1 MGANKLLCFQTDHV
15 LLVGKGANRFAEE
28 MGIESV
34 PTDELVTD
42 EARREWEQYIKFNIT
57 VNTLFKQRLAPLSI
71 NVALLFSD
79 VNKILKIPKG

>member
-1 MGANKLLCFQTDHV
+1 LRFQTDHV

-42 EARREWEQYIKFNIT
+42 EARRECEQYVKFNIT

>member
-1 MGANKLLCFQTDHV
+1 MRFQTDHV

-42 EARREWEQYIKFNIT
+42 EARREWEQYVKFNIT

-79 VNKILKIPKG
+79 VNNILKIPKG

>member
-1 MGANKLLCFQTDHV
+1 
-15 LLVGKGANRFAEE
+15 

-42 EARREWEQYIKFNIT
+42 EARREWEQYVKFNIT

>member
-1 MGANKLLCFQTDHV
+1 LRFQTDHV

-42 EARREWEQYIKFNIT
+42 EARREWEQYVKFNIT

>member
-1 MGANKLLCFQTDHV
+1 LRFQTDHV

-28 MGIESV
+28 MGIERV

-42 EARREWEQYIKFNIT
+42 EARREWEQYVKFNIT

-79 VNKILKIPKG
+79 VNNILKIPKG

>member
-1 MGANKLLCFQTDHV
+1 MRFQTDHV

-42 EARREWEQYIKFNIT
+42 EARREWEQYVKFNIT

>member
-1 MGANKLLCFQTDHV
+1 MRFQTDHV

-79 VNKILKIPKG
+79 VKKFLKIPKG